1 VPLSPLEPGSHGRA
15 SRRRASASRRR
26 ARRAG
31 RRRLAGLLAIVA
43 AIVVLVVVTTS
54 SGTSSP
60 RSPHAAGPKP
70 STPGAPAHAA
80 KSKPKRPRAPSRPA
94 AALPAAVTQAID
106 RVLAYTPF
114 ITGGVPHRHVVALTF
129 DDGPSPYTASIV
141 KILVRMH
148 VPATFFVVGQQL
160 DDFSSGLRDE
170 LAHGFAV
177 GDHTEN
183 HAMMTQLSAGGQY
196 RQIHDDAVRLTRLG
210 APFPRLYRPPYG
222 AYNATTLKL
231 LRQLKMLMTLWSV
244 DTRDWTRPGTA
255 AIIRGAESGVRP
267 GAIILMHDGGG
278 DRSETVAALP
288 SIIKAL
294 RRRHY
299 SFVTVPQLLRVD
311 PPPRNQRL
319 PHVAE

>member
-1 VPLSPLEPGSHGRA
+1 VPLSPLEPGSHA
-15 SRRRASASRRR
+15 SRRRVAASRRR

-31 RRRLAGLLAIVA
+31 RIRLAALLAIVA
-43 AIVVLVVVTTS
+43 AVVVLVVVETS
-54 SGTSSP
+54 SGTSHPLSP
-60 RSPHAAGPKP
+60 QAARPKRQRALSVHAATRP
-70 STPGAPAHAA
+70 S
-80 KSKPKRPRAPSRPA
+80 APSRPD
-94 AALPAAVTQAID
+94 AALPADTQAID

-114 ITGGVPHRHVVALTF
+114 ITGGVPHHHVVALTF

-170 LAHGFAV
+170 LSHGFAI

-183 HAMMTQLSAGGQY
+183 HAMMTQLSAAGQY
-196 RQIHDDAVRLTRLG
+196 KQIHDDAARLIRLG

-222 AYNATTLKL
+222 AYDATTLKL
-231 LRQLKMLMTLWSV
+231 LKQLKMLMTLWSV
-244 DTRDWTRPGTA
+244 DTRDWTRPGKA
-255 AIIRGAESGVRP
+255 AIIRGAESGARP
-267 GAIILMHDGGG
+267 GAVILMHDGGG

-288 SIIKAL
+288 AIINAL

-299 SFVTVPQLLRVD
+299 SFVTVPELLRLD
-311 PPPRNQRL
+311 PPPRKQRL

>member
-1 VPLSPLEPGSHGRA
+1 M
-15 SRRRASASRRR
+15 
-26 ARRAG
+26 
-31 RRRLAGLLAIVA
+31 LLAIVA
-43 AIVVLVVVTTS
+43 AIVVVVVVVTTS

-60 RSPHAAGPKP
+60 RSPQAARPNP
-70 STPGAPAHAA
+70 APPTAPAHTARA
-80 KSKPKRPRAPSRPA
+80 KPKRPRAPSRPR
-94 AALPAAVTQAID
+94 AALPAADTEAID

-114 ITGGVPHRHVVALTF
+114 ITGGVPHHHVVALTF

-141 KILVRMH
+141 KVLVRMH

-183 HAMMTQLSAGGQY
+183 HKVMTQLTAAGQY
-196 RQIHDDAVRLTRLG
+196 KQIHDDAQRLIRLG

-222 AYNATTLKL
+222 LYNATTLKVIK
-231 LRQLKMLMTLWSV
+231 QLKMLMTLWSV
-244 DTRDWTRPGTA
+244 DTRDWTRPGTP
-255 AIIRGAESGVRP
+255 AIIRAAESGARP

-288 SIIKAL
+288 AIINAL

-299 SFVTVPQLLRVD
+299 SFATVPQLLRLD